1 MYALA
6 ITIHRAF
13 VVTYQLYY
21 NTFIGKV
28 YFFVSW
34 IFWLY
39 FVISVFAIWYML
51 LVALVSYERNK
62 YISKKFYNFS
72 LEKISKTNQ
81 RNKN

>member
-6 ITIHRAF
+6 IAIHRAF
-13 VVTYQLYY
+13 VVTHQLYY
-21 NTFIGKV
+21 STLLGKI
-28 YFFVSW
+28 YFVTSW
-34 IFWLY
+34 LFWLY
-39 FVISVFAIWYML
+39 FVTSVFAVFYMI
-51 LVALVSYERNK
+51 LVGLVNYERNK